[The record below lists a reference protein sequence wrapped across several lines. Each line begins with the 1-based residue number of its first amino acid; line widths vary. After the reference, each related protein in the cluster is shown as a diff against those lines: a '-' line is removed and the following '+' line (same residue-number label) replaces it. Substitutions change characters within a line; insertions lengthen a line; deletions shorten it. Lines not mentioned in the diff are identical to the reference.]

1 MQKTFLSTR
10 GFAGKKE
17 IIDRIAAAVKLDRSK
32 FFGDFIA
39 APNDFERM
47 WILCCRY
54 LAAEAASTCAKL
66 PADAPRR
73 STVWRLN
80 TV

>member
-17 IIDRIAAAVKLDRSK
+17 IIDRIVAAVNLDRSK

-39 APNDFERM
+39 VPNDVARM
-47 WILCCRY
+47 WILC
-54 LAAEAASTCAKL
+54 
-66 PADAPRR
+66 
-73 STVWRLN
+73 
-80 TV
+80 